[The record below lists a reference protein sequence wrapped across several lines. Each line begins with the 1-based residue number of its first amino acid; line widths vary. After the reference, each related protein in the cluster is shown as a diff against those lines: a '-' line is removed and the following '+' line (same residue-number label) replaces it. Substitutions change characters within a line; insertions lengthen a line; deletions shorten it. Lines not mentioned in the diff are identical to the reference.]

1 MTLEEVANLQIE
13 LVELE
18 ANAIRYKDLLGFGYA
33 EINVEDRIKI
43 ELEIPILEQRI
54 KEVREKLEN
63 ATIE

>member
-18 ANAIRYKDLLGFGYA
+18 ANAIRYKDLLGFGYT

>member
-1 MTLEEVANLQIE
+1 MTIEEVANLQIE

-18 ANAIRYKDLLGFGYA
+18 ANAIRYKDLLGFGYT